1 MTILDLYVTIN
12 KLIKSG
18 VDLNEEIFMENVDE
32 GYDNIKELSKQVE
45 KYDNG
50 KTETFYVLKK
60 DYGFKH

>member
-18 VDLNEEIFMENVDE
+18 VDLNEEIFMENGDE
-32 GYDNIKELSKQVE
+32 GYDNIKELSEQVE
-45 KYDNG
+45 TYDNG

-60 DYGFKH
+60 DYGFKR

>member
-45 KYDNG
+45 TYDNG

-60 DYGFKH
+60 DYGFKN

>member
-18 VDLNEEIFMENVDE
+18 VDLNEEIFMENGDE
-32 GYDNIKELSKQVE
+32 GYDNIKELYKQVE
-45 KYDNG
+45 TYDNG

-60 DYGFKH
+60 DYGFKN

>member
-18 VDLNEEIFMENVDE
+18 VDLNEEIFMENGDE
-32 GYDNIKELSKQVE
+32 GYDNIKELSEQVE
-45 KYDNG
+45 QYDNG

-60 DYGFKH
+60 DYGFKN

>member
-45 KYDNG
+45 TYDNG
-50 KTETFYVLKK
+50 KTEIFYVLKK
-60 DYGFKH
+60 DYGFKN

>member
-18 VDLNEEIFMENVDE
+18 VDLNDEIFMENWDE

-45 KYDNG
+45 TYDNG

-60 DYGFKH
+60 DYGFKN

>member
-45 KYDNG
+45 TYDNG

-60 DYGFKH
+60 DYGFNN

>member
-12 KLIKSG
+12 KLIKYG
-18 VDLNEEIFMENVDE
+18 VDLNEEIFMENGDE

-45 KYDNG
+45 TYDNG

-60 DYGFKH
+60 DYGFKN

>member
-45 KYDNG
+45 TYDNG

-60 DYGFKH
+60 DHGFKN